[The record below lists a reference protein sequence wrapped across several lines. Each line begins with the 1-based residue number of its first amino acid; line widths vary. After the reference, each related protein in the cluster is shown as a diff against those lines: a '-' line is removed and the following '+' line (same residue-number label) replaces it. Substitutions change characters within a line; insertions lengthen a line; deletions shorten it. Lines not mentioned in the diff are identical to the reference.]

1 MTYYG
6 AKELAESFQTVRNN
20 TLRIAEEIPEDKY
33 NFKPSAESRS
43 VEKTLTHIALSYR
56 FQNQIHNVERRSTL
70 QGFDF
75 SALMRRLHEEEA
87 KPRTKA
93 EVIALLTKEGE
104 VWTNFL
110 KGLTEEFLS
119 QRVETPAGGVPPSKS
134 RFEMIL
140 SVKEHEMHH
149 RGQLMVV
156 QRMLGIVPPLTR
168 DMQARMA
175 QMQAQAQTQA
185 QPQK

>member
-6 AKELAESFQTVRNN
+6 AKELTDSFQTVRNN
-20 TLRIAEEIPEDKY
+20 TLRIAEDIPEDKY
-33 NFKPSAESRS
+33 SFKPSADSRS
-43 VEKTLTHIALSYR
+43 VEKTLTHIALSYK
-56 FQNQIHNVERRSTL
+56 FQNQVHNIERRSSL
-70 QGFDF
+70 KGFDF
-75 SALMRRLHEEEA
+75 PALMGKLQEEEA

-93 EVIALLTKEGE
+93 EVIALLKKEGE

-110 KGLTEEFLS
+110 KNLTEEFLS
-119 QRVETPAGGVPPSKS
+119 QPVEMPQGGVPPTKS
-134 RFEMIL
+134 RFEMII

-156 QRMLGIVPPLTR
+156 ERMLGIVPPLTR

-175 QMQAQAQTQA
+175 QLQAQAQA